1 MTVPANEPG
10 AGTDGVIDQ
19 GLGLMNQGQETGQQQ
34 QDLPQQAQG
43 QQEIKLNPAWNN
55 LLSRVP
61 QGLHGQILPELQQ
74 WEKNYNQGIQKVHS
88 QYAAYKPF
96 LDQQIAPEQLN
107 EAYMI
112 RQALEQD
119 PLKFVQALIEHYG
132 LQLPTEQGQ
141 PNGDPQE
148 EENPFDLSQNPEWQ
162 NQQQIVN
169 TMAQA
174 LLLQNQQAQEAQ
186 EDAELDSQFDAA
198 KERHG
203 EFDEDWVMKHL
214 YFSGADNVDEATMD
228 EAIEA
233 WKQHVQ
239 SVVQNYRSPSQN
251 APVIMGGGGGL
262 PSQQTPVG
270 SMNGNQRRALVAQT
284 LANLHAQSG
293 GNG

>member
-10 AGTDGVIDQ
+10 AGNDGVIDQ
-19 GLGLMNQGQETGQQQ
+19 GLGLMGQQ
-34 QDLPQQAQG
+34 DQG
-43 QQEIKLNPAWNN
+43 QQEPQLPQGQQEEPKINPAWNN

-74 WEKNYNQGIQKVHS
+74 WEKNYTQGMQKVHS
-88 QYAAYKPF
+88 QYAGYKPF

-141 PNGDPQE
+141 PNENPE

-186 EDAELDSQFDAA
+186 EDAELDAQFESA
-198 KERHG
+198 KQRHG
-203 EFDEDWVMKHL
+203 EFDEDYVMKHL
-214 YFSGADNVDEATMD
+214 YFSGADNVDEAMMD
-228 EAIEA
+228 EAVEA
-233 WKQHVQ
+233 WKEHVQ
-239 SVVQNYRSPSQN
+239 GVVQNYRSPSQN

-270 SMNGNQRRALVAQT
+270 SMSGNQRRALVAQT

>member
-1 MTVPANEPG
+1 MMTITANEPG
-10 AGTDGVIDQ
+10 TGGNVIDQ
-19 GLGLMNQGQETGQQQ
+19 GLGLMNQGQDQSQQLGGQQQ
-34 QDLPQQAQG
+34 QG
-43 QQEIKLNPAWNN
+43 QQEEIKLNPAWNN

-61 QGLHGQILPELQQ
+61 QGLHNQILPELQQ
-74 WEKNYNQGIQKVHS
+74 WDKNYQQGIQKVHS

-96 LDQQIAPEQLN
+96 LDQQIDPNALN

-119 PLKFVQALIEHYG
+119 PMKFVQALIEHYN

-141 PNGDPQE
+141 PNEQVE
-148 EENPFDLSQNPEWQ
+148 EDNPFDLSSNPEWQ
-162 NQQQIVN
+162 NQQQIVQ

-186 EDAELDSQFDAA
+186 EDAELDEQFEAA
-198 KERHG
+198 KQRHG
-203 EFDEDWVMKHL
+203 DFDEDYVMKHL
-214 YFSGADNVDEATMD
+214 YFSGADTVDEALMD

-239 SVVQNYRSPSQN
+239 SVVQGYRSPSQN

-270 SMNGNQRRALVAQT
+270 QMNGNQRRALVAQT

>member
-1 MTVPANEPG
+1 MSVPANESG
-10 AGTDGVIDQ
+10 AGNNDGVIDQ
-19 GLGLMNQGQETGQQQ
+19 GLGLMNQGQQDTGQQQ
-34 QDLPQQAQG
+34 QGFQQQG
-43 QQEIKLNPAWNN
+43 QQEVKINPAWNN

-61 QGLHGQILPELQQ
+61 QGLHNQILPELQQ
-74 WEKNYNQGIQKVHS
+74 WEKNYSQGIQKVHS
-88 QYAAYKPF
+88 QYAGYKPF
-96 LDQQIAPEQLN
+96 LDQQIDPNALN

-119 PLKFVQALIEHYG
+119 PMKFVQALVEHYN

-141 PNGDPQE
+141 PNEQLQDE
-148 EENPFDLSQNPEWQ
+148 DNPYDLSQNPEWQ
-162 NQQQIVN
+162 NQQQMVQ

-186 EDAELDSQFDAA
+186 EDAELDEQFESA
-198 KERHG
+198 KQRHG
-203 EFDEDWVMKHL
+203 EFDEDFVMKHL
-214 YFSGADNVDEATMD
+214 YFSGADTVDEALMD
-228 EAIEA
+228 EAIET

-270 SMNGNQRRALVAQT
+270 QMNGNQRRALVAQT
-284 LANLHAQSG
+284 LANLHAQGG

>member
-10 AGTDGVIDQ
+10 AGDNGGVIDQ
-19 GLGLMNQGQETGQQQ
+19 GLGLMPNQDQNQLPQQQ
-34 QDLPQQAQG
+34 QPQQD
-43 QQEIKLNPAWNN
+43 EIKINPAWNN
-55 LLSRVP
+55 LLAHVP
-61 QGLHGQILPELQQ
+61 QGLHNKVLPELQQ
-74 WEKNYNQGIQKVHS
+74 WDKNYTQGIQKVHS

-96 LDQQIAPEQLN
+96 LDQQIDPSALN

-119 PLKFVQALIEHYG
+119 PMKFVQALIEHYK

-141 PNGDPQE
+141 PNEPQE
-148 EENPFDLSQNPEWQ
+148 EDNPYDFKQDPDWQ
-162 NQQQIVN
+162 NQQQIVQ

-174 LLLQNQQAQEAQ
+174 LIAQNQQAQEAQ
-186 EDAELDSQFDAA
+186 EDAELDSQFEAA
-198 KERHG
+198 KQRHG
-203 EFDEDWVMKHL
+203 DFDEDYVMKHL
-214 YFSGADNVDEATMD
+214 YFSGHDNVDEAIMD
-228 EAIEA
+228 EAIES

-239 SVVQNYRSPSQN
+239 GIIQGYRSPSQN

-270 SMNGNQRRALVAQT
+270 QMNGNQRRALVAQT

>member
-10 AGTDGVIDQ
+10 AGNDGVIDQ
-19 GLGLMNQGQETGQQQ
+19 GLGLMNQPEPSGQEPQGFQQ
-34 QDLPQQAQG
+34 QG
-43 QQEIKLNPAWNN
+43 QQEEPKINPAWNN

-74 WEKNYNQGIQKVHS
+74 WEKNYTQGMQKVHS
-88 QYAAYKPF
+88 QYAGYKPF

-141 PNGDPQE
+141 PNENPE

-186 EDAELDSQFDAA
+186 EDAELDAQFESA
-198 KERHG
+198 KQRHG
-203 EFDEDWVMKHL
+203 EFDEDYVMKHL
-214 YFSGADNVDEATMD
+214 YFSGADNVDEAMMD

-233 WKQHVQ
+233 WKEHVQ
-239 SVVQNYRSPSQN
+239 GVVQNYRSPSQN

-270 SMNGNQRRALVAQT
+270 SMSGNQRRALVAQT

>member
-1 MTVPANEPG
+1 LGTASERDMMTEPINEGQPE
-10 AGTDGVIDQ
+10 VIDQ
-19 GLGLMNQGQETGQQQ
+19 GLGLMNQDQGQEQQ
-34 QDLPQQAQG
+34 LPQQ
-43 QQEIKLNPAWNN
+43 EEVKINPAWNN

-74 WEKNYNQGIQKVHS
+74 WEKNYTQGMQKVHS
-88 QYAAYKPF
+88 QYAGYKPF

-119 PLKFVQALIEHYG
+119 PMKFVQALVEHYN
-132 LQLPTEQGQ
+132 LELPTEQGQ
-141 PNGDPQE
+141 PNEEVE
-148 EENPFDLSQNPEWQ
+148 EENPYDLSSNPEWQ
-162 NQQQIVN
+162 NQQQMVQ

-186 EDAELDSQFDAA
+186 EDADLDSRFESA

-203 EFDEDWVMKHL
+203 DFDEDFVMKHL
-214 YFSGADNVDEATMD
+214 YFSGAETVDDDLMD
-228 EAIEA
+228 EAIEE

-262 PSQQTPVG
+262 PSQQTQVG
-270 SMNGNQRRALVAQT
+270 QMTGNQRRALVAQT
-284 LANLHAQSG
+284 LANLKAQGG

>member
-10 AGTDGVIDQ
+10 NGGVIDQ
-19 GLGLMNQGQETGQQQ
+19 GLGLMGQQDSGQEQSQQFGQQQ
-34 QDLPQQAQG
+34 QG
-43 QQEIKLNPAWNN
+43 QQEEIKINPAWNN

-74 WEKNYNQGIQKVHS
+74 WEKNYTQGMQKVHS
-88 QYAAYKPF
+88 QYAGYKPF

-112 RQALEQD
+112 RQALEED
-119 PLKFVQALIEHYG
+119 PLKFVQALVEHYN

-141 PNGDPQE
+141 QPNEPQDE
-148 EENPFDLSQNPEWQ
+148 DNPYDLSQNPEWQ
-162 NQQQIVN
+162 NQQQIVQ

-186 EDAELDSQFDAA
+186 EDAELDAQFESA
-198 KERHG
+198 KQRHG
-203 EFDEDWVMKHL
+203 DFDEDFVMKHL
-214 YFSGADNVDEATMD
+214 YFSGADNPTEELMD

-233 WKQHVQ
+233 WKEHVQ

-270 SMNGNQRRALVAQT
+270 SLNGNQRRALVAQT
-284 LANLHAQSG
+284 LASLNAQSSG
-293 GNG
+293 G